1 MPYTP
6 SIAQGR
12 AEEWGINVTSATD
25 LTMGAVSEAMTK
37 LAAILATTEGGILS
51 REIEIK
57 AMMRDLLAIPG
68 LDQAPVAE
76 VTMTEDGQD
85 VRLATLFNNG
95 GLRLTRGRLPA
106 GFIQRPHN
114 HGAWNIFAV
123 YSGAVHYRSYNRL
136 DDRSKPYFAD
146 LGIAEDGVMYAG
158 DVTVLPEP
166 PNDIHVTI
174 ALAPE
179 NITLLIAPGEFAP
192 RREQYVPELSTYY
205 DVDAARAA
213 R

>member
-25 LTMGAVSEAMTK
+25 LTMGAVSEAMSK
-37 LAAILATTEGGILS
+37 LAAILETTESGILS
-51 REIEIK
+51 RETEIK
-57 AMMRDLLAIPG
+57 AVMRDLLAIPG

-146 LGIAEDGVMYAG
+146 LEIAEDGVMYAG

-166 PNDIHVTI
+166 PNDIHVTV
-174 ALAPE
+174 ALARE

-192 RREQYVPELSTYY
+192 QREQYVPELSTYY